1 MSAPI
6 PGRVQR
12 LLAYD
17 GPLAVRVLGVFGCF
31 LASVSFLACLV
42 PLIAF
47 TALVGWQPTHLAILL
62 SAVATAPV
70 VPGIHGLLGA
80 AAALLDHGRDAHV
93 GRVFWRGFLDGCRR
107 LPAVIGIVAAVTV
120 VVSYDLALLPTSDIL
135 LLAVPVI
142 AAVLLGLV
150 VAVSLRAG
158 APTAPRPSLRG
169 AAIAAGRA
177 PHVVLSWVLLAAL
190 AVGAVFLPVVGTSA
204 VLFAPG
210 LSALGIQICA
220 RALRFDTREAERT
233 A

>member
-1 MSAPI
+1 MSAPT

-17 GPLAVRVLGVFGCF
+17 GPLAGRVLGVFGCF
-31 LASVSFLACLV
+31 LASVSFLACLI
-42 PLIAF
+42 PLLVF
-47 TALVGWQPTHLAILL
+47 TALVGWQATHLAILL

-80 AAALLDHGRDAHV
+80 AGSLLDHGRDAHA
-93 GRVFWRGFLDGCRR
+93 GRVFWRGFADGCRR
-107 LPAVIGIVAAVTV
+107 LWRIAALVGAATVI
-120 VVSYDLALLPTSDIL
+120 VSYDVALLPTSDIL

-150 VAVSLRAG
+150 IAVSLRAG
-158 APTAPRPSLRG
+158 APTEPRPSLRG
-169 AAIAAGRA
+169 AAHAAARA
-177 PHVVLSWVLLAAL
+177 PHVVLSWMLLAAL
-190 AVGAVFLPVVGTSA
+190 AVGAAFLPVVGSSA

-210 LSALGIQICA
+210 LAALGIQICA
-220 RALRFDTREAERT
+220 RALRFETREAERT